1 MTKERDDLKELFRE
15 KLENLTINPPESVW
29 AGIVASRRRKKRF
42 FIYRVASAAAIL
54 LFLISIPYLFFD
66 ESSKEYELITNEL
79 VAIDEAL
86 EGENLTSERE
96 LTDNLSYPKTS
107 LSEQKEDTQKLTALN
122 KTQSQAIKPT
132 GLVTGEIASKSSEV
146 AINEENLA
154 IVIEK
159 DESLALSGEET
170 EEAEAQQNDVD
181 RVSLAKKLLDEQ
193 LAKQLAD
200 FNDQF
205 QKEKES
211 NKGLSF
217 GLAFN
222 SVPGSVV
229 AGTDFSIAANK
240 SKYGPDPFQSDVA
253 YRTSYYEEIE
263 KTDVRP
269 PLSIGF
275 KVSYN
280 FSKRFA
286 MESGVIY
293 TELSTISKT
302 VEMNSQYTEFEQALY
317 YIGIPI
323 GAKYDFISR
332 KSFSVYLLQSL
343 IFEKGVQAV
352 NRTFRYEEGSRVAT
366 EKDFT
371 TISGMQLS
379 TLSAAGIDLNLY
391 RRISLYGES
400 GIQVFY
406 LNRTQPFNIRTAKT
420 IWPVFHAGLRVKI

>member
-1 MTKERDDLKELFRE
+1 MTKERDDIKELFRE
-15 KLENLTINPPESVW
+15 KFENLTITPPESVW
-29 AGIVASRRRKKRF
+29 EGIVANKKRKTRF
-42 FIYRVASAAAIL
+42 FFYRVASAAAIL
-54 LFLISIPYLFFD
+54 LFLISIPYLFFN
-66 ESSKEYELITNEL
+66 ESSKNYELTTNEL
-79 VAIDEAL
+79 VAADESS
-86 EGENLTSERE
+86 ENKGLTTNNE
-96 LTDNLSYPKTS
+96 LTDNLLNSKTN
-107 LSEQKEDTQKLTALN
+107 LPEQTQSFSKLTALN
-122 KTQSQAIKPT
+122 RTQTQIKNSNLKVADIITPESAES
-132 GLVTGEIASKSSEV
+132 LVKEENVSIVSEV
-146 AINEENLA
+146 N
-154 IVIEK
+154 
-159 DESLALSGEET
+159 ESLALTG
-170 EEAEAQQNDVD
+170 EEAEEAQAQQTDFD
-181 RVSLAKKLLDEQ
+181 KIAHAQKLLDEQ
-193 LAKQLAD
+193 LAKQIAD
-200 FNDQF
+200 FNDQL
-205 QKEKES
+205 QKGKETDR
-211 NKGLSF
+211 GLSF

-222 SVPGSVV
+222 SIPGSVV

-253 YRTSYYEEIE
+253 YQTSFYEEIE

-280 FSKRFA
+280 FSKRFG

-302 VEMNSQYTEFEQALY
+302 VEMNSQYSEFEQALY
-317 YIGIPI
+317 YIGLPI

-332 KSFSVYLLQSL
+332 KSFNLYLLQSL

-371 TISGMQLS
+371 TISGMQIS

-406 LNRTQPFNIRTAKT
+406 LNRTQPFNIRSAKT

>member
-1 MTKERDDLKELFRE
+1 MTKERDDIKELFRE
-15 KLENLTINPPESVW
+15 KFDNLTINPPESVW
-29 AGIVASRRRKKRF
+29 EGIVASRKRKKRF

-66 ESSKEYELITNEL
+66 ESSKDYELITSEVVANDKSSESENFKTESEL
-79 VAIDEAL
+79 A
-86 EGENLTSERE
+86 
-96 LTDNLSYPKTS
+96 DNLSYPKTS
-107 LSEQKEDTQKLTALN
+107 LTEQTEDTQKLTALN
-122 KTQSQAIKPT
+122 KTQSQAKKPT
-132 GLVTGEIASKSSEV
+132 EVVADEITSNSSEATITKEIAT
-146 AINEENLA
+146 
-154 IVIEK
+154 IVIEE
-159 DESLALSGEET
+159 DESLAFTEEET
-170 EEAEAQQNDVD
+170 KEEAQQTDFD
-181 RVSLAKKLLDEQ
+181 RVSLAKKLLDAQ
-193 LAKQLAD
+193 LAKQLTD
-200 FNDQF
+200 FNDQL

-211 NKGLSF
+211 NNGLSF

-222 SVPGSVV
+222 SIPGSVV

-253 YRTSYYEEIE
+253 YRTSFYEEIE

-286 MESGVIY
+286 MESGIIY

-302 VEMNSQYTEFEQALY
+302 VEMNSQYTEFQQALY

-366 EKDFT
+366 EKEFT
-371 TISGMQLS
+371 TIYGMQLS

-406 LNRTQPFNIRTAKT
+406 LNRTQPFNIRSAKT
-420 IWPVFHAGLRVKI
+420 IWPVFHAGIRVKI